1 MKPNVFKT
9 IRGANHFIANKSS
22 PVSIEFES
30 ILTAINGIG
39 ETELISR
46 YIEDIKNH
54 PSHKSLSDVLNQ
66 MVKENLKNEG
76 WTAESFIFKDKDYKI
91 RGKEGKPSAW
101 QLDHV
106 KEKISLE
113 VSFNHSQN
121 VAINLIRPTLAS
133 EQNHVEKEVNTEM
146 AVIVCMSDNLKIAGN
161 FDSAVASTT
170 DWLRYLK
177 PYSQILT
184 APLAFIEI
192 GAPSTFFIPQGST
205 VESSSPKYPVNK
217 VAQIG
222 DEVLLGKTQPGR
234 KPKEKWIKESKKVVI
249 QDYSV
254 VNGEFKIEVAD
265 INGKESSY
273 FEGKKNKYTPS
284 YFASM

>member
-1 MKPNVFKT
+1 MKSKIVKT
-9 IRGANHFIANKSS
+9 IRGAGYFIEDNNSA
-22 PVSIEFES
+22 VSTEFQS
-30 ILTAINGIG
+30 IITAISRIG
-39 ETELISR
+39 ETELVTK
-46 YIEDIKNH
+46 YNEDIEKH

-76 WTAESFIFKDKDYKI
+76 WTAESFIFKDKAYQI
-91 RGKEGKPSAW
+91 RGNTGKPSAW

-113 VSFNHSQN
+113 VSFNHSQHIP
-121 VAINLIRPTLAS
+121 INLIRPTLAS
-133 EQNHVEKEVNTEM
+133 EQNHVEKEVDTEM
-146 AVIVCMSDNLKIAGN
+146 AVIVCMSDNLKMAGN
-161 FDSAVASTT
+161 FDNAVASTT

-192 GAPSTFFIPQGST
+192 EAPSTFFIPQGSII
-205 VESSSPKYPVNK
+205 ESPKPEYTVNK

-222 DEVLLGKTQPGR
+222 DQVLLGKTQPKR
-234 KPKEKWIKESKKVVI
+234 KPNKKWINESKEVVI
-249 QDYSV
+249 QNYSIV
-254 VNGEFKIEVAD
+254 DGEIKIEVTESD
-265 INGKESSY
+265 GKRSSS
-273 FEGKKNKYTPS
+273 FEKNKINYNPL

>member
-1 MKPNVFKT
+1 MKSNVVKT
-9 IRGANHFIANKSS
+9 IRGAEHFIANTNSVVSS
-22 PVSIEFES
+22 EFQS
-30 ILTAINGIG
+30 ILTAINGIE

-46 YIEDIKNH
+46 YYKTIKKS
-54 PSHKSLSDVLNQ
+54 PSLKSISTDLNQ
-66 MVKENLKNEG
+66 MIRENLENEG
-76 WTAESFIFKDKDYKI
+76 WTAESFIFKDEAYQIKGRK
-91 RGKEGKPSAW
+91 GQPTAW

-121 VAINLIRPTLAS
+121 IPINLIRPTLAS
-133 EQNHVEKEVNTEM
+133 EQNHVEKEVDTDM
-146 AVIVCMSDNLKIAGN
+146 AVIVCASDNLKMAGN
-161 FDSAVASTT
+161 FDSAIASTT

-192 GAPSTFFIPQGST
+192 EAPSTFFIPQGSIVKST
-205 VESSSPKYPVNK
+205 KKEYPINK

-222 DEVLLGKTQPGR
+222 DQVLLGKTISNREPE
-234 KPKEKWIKESKKVVI
+234 EKWIKDSQKVVI
-249 QDYSV
+249 QNYSV
-254 VNGEFKIEVAD
+254 VDGEIKIEVAD
-265 INGKESSY
+265 MNGNKSSC
-273 FEGKKNKYTPS
+273 FEKNKVKYNPS